1 MKKILCLLLCFAAIT
16 SSAQSLNSL
25 ISRGPDKAEI
35 AAGIKE
41 ALEGGITA
49 GTGRLSAEGGFLMNP
64 SVKIL
69 FPPEALKAES
79 TLRRLG
85 MNKLCDDFI
94 LSLNRA
100 AEMAAM
106 EAKPIFIKA
115 IKDMS
120 LADATSLLVSKEAD
134 AATKYFKQQTSSPL
148 QERFKPIIQSS
159 LDRAGATKH
168 WTDIVSSYNK
178 VPLVKKMNTDLPAYA
193 TEKAIDGLFLEIAR
207 EELRIRQNAAART
220 SPLLQKVF
228 GFAEKSR

>member
-1 MKKILCLLLCFAAIT
+1 MRRILSLFLCFAAINC
-16 SSAQSLNSL
+16 SAQSLSSL

-35 AAGIKE
+35 ASGIKE
-41 ALEGGITA
+41 ALEGGIAA

-100 AEMAAM
+100 AETATK
-106 EAKPIFIKA
+106 EAKPIFVQA
-115 IKDMS
+115 IKEMS
-120 LADATSLLVSKEAD
+120 LADATGLLLAKETD
-134 AATKYFKQQTSSPL
+134 AATNYFKQETSQPL
-148 QERFKPIIQSS
+148 QARFKPIIQGA

-168 WTDIVSSYNK
+168 WSDIVSSYNK
-178 VPLVKKMNTDLPAYA
+178 VPLVKKMNTDLASYA
-193 TEKAIDGLFLEIAR
+193 TEKAVDGLFLEIAK
-207 EELRIRQNAAART
+207 EELLIRQNARART